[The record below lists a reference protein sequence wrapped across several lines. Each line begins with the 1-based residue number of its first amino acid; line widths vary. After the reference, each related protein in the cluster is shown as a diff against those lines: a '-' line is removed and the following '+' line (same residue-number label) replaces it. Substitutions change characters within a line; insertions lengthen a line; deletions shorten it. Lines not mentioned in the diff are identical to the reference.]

1 MAFERPGVYVREVP
15 SQPQI
20 TPQNTATAVAFV
32 GTALRGP
39 TSPILINTW
48 ASYVSNFG
56 PLSNDYD
63 LGYAVYNYFANG
75 GRDAYVTRVV
85 GNSTTAATFST
96 AALPTNT
103 SATPPVAGTLFTLTA
118 KSAGA
123 WAYNTTGQTDGLQ
136 AEITFDPATLV
147 AGAATDTIRINTSSV
162 FSLSLKYKGAE
173 IERWQELSLDPTSGR
188 YVKDVLNLFSTY
200 VDCSIP
206 TTIATGSYLIVS
218 TGADTAL
225 TIDFTTA
232 TNGGAPD
239 ATSYDTAI
247 KKYDSIKVPLLI
259 NFVGQTDATTVSKA
273 VNYASNRGDCFVIV
287 DCALTA
293 DASAVTTQ
301 VSALLATGIS
311 PSYAGIYFP
320 ALRLADPARTGPA
333 SIRTCFAGGTVAGAF
348 IRSENTRG
356 VAKAPAGYSL
366 DLRNVFGLAVTTTTE
381 AQEATLY
388 NTKNVNVMR
397 SIPGGTFVI
406 NGART
411 LASTR
416 PEKFVPV
423 RRTLN
428 YLKSSLENQT
438 SFAVFEPNDSRLW
451 DKIKN
456 RLGANLTNFWAAG
469 NLKGSSATEAFYIIC
484 DESNNTTATINDGFV
499 NIEVG
504 VSLLNPAEFVIINIS
519 QWAGENSL

>member
-15 SQPQI
+15 SQTQI
-20 TPQNTATAVAFV
+20 TPQNTATAAAFV

-39 TSPILINTW
+39 NSPILINSW
-48 ASYVSNFG
+48 SAYVSNFG
-56 PLSNDYD
+56 PLSNDYE

-85 GNSTTAATFST
+85 GNSIAAATFAT
-96 AALPTNT
+96 APLPTNT
-103 SATPPVAGTLFTLTA
+103 TATPPVAGTLFTLTA
-118 KSAGA
+118 KSAGV
-123 WAYNTTGQTDGLQ
+123 WATNTTGQTDGLQ

-147 AGAATDTIRINTSSV
+147 TGAAADTVRIDKNTL

-173 IERWQELSLDPTSGR
+173 IERWQELSLDPDSGR
-188 YVKDVLNLFSTY
+188 YVRDVLSLFSTY
-200 VDCSIP
+200 VDCSTP
-206 TTIATGSYLIVS
+206 TTIATGSSLVVA

-225 TIDFTTA
+225 TIDFSTA
-232 TNGGAPD
+232 INGGAPD
-239 ATSYDTAI
+239 ETSYDTAI
-247 KKYDSIKVPLLI
+247 KKYDGIKVPLVI
-259 NFVGQTDATTVSKA
+259 NFVGQTDAVIVSKA
-273 VNYASNRGDCFVIV
+273 VNYASTRGDCFVIV
-287 DCALTA
+287 DCEKNA
-293 DASAVTTQ
+293 DAATVSTQ
-301 VSALLATGIS
+301 VTNLLATGIS
-311 PSYAGIYFP
+311 PSYAGVYFP
-320 ALRLADPARTGPA
+320 ALRLADPARSGPA
-333 SIRTCFAGGTVAGAF
+333 AIRTCFAGGVVAGAF

-366 DLRNVFGLAVTTTTE
+366 DLRNVFGLSVTTTTE
-381 AQEATLY
+381 AQEASLY
-388 NTKNVNVMR
+388 NTKNVNVIR
-397 SIPGGTFVI
+397 SIPGGTFII

-411 LASTR
+411 LATVR

-438 SFAVFEPNDSRLW
+438 GFAVFEPNDSRLW

-456 RLGANLTNFWAAG
+456 RLSANLTGFWAAG
-469 NLKGSSATEAFYIIC
+469 NLKGSSADQAFYIIC
-484 DESNNTTATINDGFV
+484 DESNNTTSTINDGFV

-519 QWAGENSL
+519 QWAGETAL

>member
-15 SQPQI
+15 SQTQI
-20 TPQNTATAVAFV
+20 TPQNTATAAAFI

-39 TSPILINTW
+39 NSPVLINSW
-48 ASYVSNFG
+48 SSYVSNFG
-56 PLSNDYD
+56 PLSNDYE

-85 GNSTTAATFST
+85 GNATTAATFST
-96 AALPTNT
+96 APLPTNT

-118 KSAGA
+118 KSAGV

-136 AEITFDPATLV
+136 AEITFDPSTLV
-147 AGAATDTIRINTSSV
+147 TGAASDTVRIDKNTL

-173 IERWQELSLDPTSGR
+173 IERWQELSLDPSSGR
-188 YVKDVLNLFSTY
+188 YVKDVLSLFSTY
-200 VDCSIP
+200 VDCSTP
-206 TTIATGSYLIVS
+206 TTIATGSYLIVA

-225 TIDFTTA
+225 TLDFATA

-247 KKYDSIKVPLLI
+247 KKYDNIKIPLVI
-259 NFVGQTDATTVSKA
+259 NFVGQTDAVTVSKA

-293 DASAVTTQ
+293 DASTVSTQVTT
-301 VSALLATGIS
+301 LLATGID

-320 ALRLADPARTGPA
+320 ALKLADPARSGPA
-333 SIRTCFAGGTVAGAF
+333 AIRTCFAGGVVAGAF

-366 DLRNVFGLAVTTTTE
+366 DLRNVYGLAVTPTE
-381 AQEATLY
+381 AEEATLY
-388 NTKNVNVMR
+388 NVKNVNVLR

-411 LASTR
+411 LAASR
-416 PEKFVPV
+416 PEKFIPV

-428 YLKSSLENQT
+428 FLKSSLESQT
-438 SFAVFEPNDSRLW
+438 GFAVFEPNDDRLW

-456 RLGANLTNFWAAG
+456 RLSASLTNFWASG
-469 NLKGSSATEAFYIIC
+469 NLKGASADQAFYIIC
-484 DESNNTTATINDGFV
+484 DSSNNTTSTINDGFV

-519 QWAGENSL
+519 QWAGDTAL

>member
-15 SQPQI
+15 SQTQI
-20 TPQNTATAVAFV
+20 TPQNTATAAAFV

-39 TSPILINTW
+39 NSPVLINSW
-48 ASYVSNFG
+48 SSYVTNFG
-56 PLSNDYD
+56 PLSNDYE

-85 GNSTTAATFST
+85 GNATTAATFST
-96 AALPTNT
+96 APLPTNT

-123 WAYNTTGQTDGLQ
+123 WAYNTTGLTDGLQ

-147 AGAATDTIRINTSSV
+147 TGAAADTVRINSATL
-162 FSLSLKYKGAE
+162 FSLVLSYKGAE

-200 VDCSIP
+200 VDCSTP
-206 TTIATGSYLIVS
+206 TVIATGSYLVVS

-225 TIDFTTA
+225 TINFITA

-239 ATSYDTAI
+239 LASYDAAI
-247 KKYDSIKVPLLI
+247 KKYDGIKIPLVI
-259 NFVGQTDATTVSKA
+259 NFVGQTDKDIIAKA

-287 DCALTA
+287 DCALNA

-301 VSALLATGIS
+301 VTQLLTTGINA
-311 PSYAGIYFP
+311 SYAGIYFP
-320 ALRLADPARTGPA
+320 ALKLADPARSGPA
-333 SIRTCFAGGTVAGAF
+333 AIRTCFAGGTVAGAF
-348 IRSENTRG
+348 IRSEATRG

-366 DLRNVFGLAVTTTTE
+366 DLRNVYGLAVTPTE
-381 AQEATLY
+381 VQEATLY
-388 NTKNVNVMR
+388 NVKNVNVLR

-411 LASTR
+411 LATTR
-416 PEKFVPV
+416 PEKFIPV

-428 YLKSSLENQT
+428 FLKSSLEAQT
-438 SFAVFEPNDSRLW
+438 GFAVFEPNDDRLW

-456 RLGANLTNFWAAG
+456 RLSASLTTFWASG
-469 NLKGSSATEAFYIIC
+469 NLKGASADQAFYIIC
-484 DESNNTTATINDGFV
+484 DSTNNTTSTINDGFV
-499 NIEVG
+499 NIQVG
-504 VSLLNPAEFVIINIS
+504 VSLLNPAEFIIINIS
-519 QWAGENSL
+519 QWAGDNTL